1 MKKVTFAFCIFLL
14 VPFLL
19 HAQMENQEPVLKGKE
34 MLRQAFN
41 TWSDTDF
48 LKSRAYFERLLNIS
62 EAQDSW
68 LIHYYI
74 GYSDWRLSTF
84 YMQQDKDRALQ
95 FVDEGIDHLERCI
108 ELKSNF
114 ADAHNLLASLYS
126 NKIGLKSILGMTLG
140 PKSGMKIGKA
150 MKLDESNPRNYLI
163 AGMSAFF
170 TPKIF
175 GGGKDKAK
183 EHFEKAI
190 ACFDTF
196 NNAGPEMPD
205 WGHEEAFAWLGL
217 VHSEQGDLIAA
228 ENSYL
233 KALKINQDYPWV
245 SKVLLP
251 NLQKKLAKNSK

>member
-1 MKKVTFAFCIFLL
+1 MKKITFTFFVFLL

-19 HAQMENQEPVLKGKE
+19 HAQTEIQEPILKGNE

-41 TWSDTDF
+41 NWSDTDF
-48 LKSRAYFERLLNIS
+48 LKSRAYFERLFNIS
-62 EAQDSW
+62 EEQDSW

-74 GYSDWRLSTF
+74 GFSDWRLSTF
-84 YMQQDKDRALQ
+84 YIQQDKDRALQ
-95 FVDEGIDHLERCI
+95 FVDEGIDHLEQCI

-126 NKIGLKSILGMTLG
+126 NKIGLKPILGMTLG
-140 PKSGMKIGKA
+140 PKSGLQIGKA

-163 AGMSAFF
+163 AGISAFF

-190 ACFDTF
+190 ACFDTT
-196 NNAGPEMPD
+196 NVSGQELPD

-217 VHSEQGDLIAA
+217 VHSEQGELIEAN
-228 ENSYL
+228 NSYL
-233 KALKINQDYPWV
+233 KALKINKDYSWV
-245 SKVLLP
+245 SEVLLP
-251 NLQKKLAKNSK
+251 NLQKKLAENNK